1 MYGTW
6 PTCDNKCEPHIEVT
20 NDHYIL
26 RCITLPTNIFGL
38 LRGQDRGWKV
48 TTINCSYAIL
58 EVGPKSPLSQT
69 RMNLY
74 EIWVFG
80 LDYVR

>member
-1 MYGTW
+1 MYGSW
-6 PTCDNKCEPHIEVT
+6 PSCDNKCEPHIEVT

-26 RCITLPTNIFGL
+26 RCVTVPSNIFGL
-38 LRGQDRGWKV
+38 LRGRDCRWKV

-58 EVGPKSPLSQT
+58 EVWPKSRLSQT
-69 RMNLY
+69 RMNLD

-80 LDYVR
+80 LNYVR